1 MEKPWENYGKT
12 IKMMKIMIKILMN
25 LMMIA
30 MMAPKVACPNP
41 SLLKPS
47 FKIFKNQQAR
57 G

>member
-1 MEKPWENYGKT
+1 
-12 IKMMKIMIKILMN
+12 MMKIMIKILMN